1 MVSDKVWKAY
11 LLKNKERLKLEE
23 SKKANVKISTMKEQD
38 TISKP
43 AKNTDIKID
52 KGYVFNIETFGYR
65 DIAPNE
71 AKARD
76 LPIFAR
82 PTKMIKNSSYR
93 GAVIIDMH
101 KRLRKIK
108 ENIKNCKYETL
119 TDLCDISGL
128 LHIHSQHLY
137 NDSSF
142 DILEKDVISVRKE
155 FIENCKLPV
164 KTTKK

>member
-11 LLKNKERLKLEE
+11 LLKKEENEKLKSEE
-23 SKKANVKISTMKEQD
+23 RKKTNIKKEEQD
-38 TISKP
+38 IIKKP
-43 AKNTDIKID
+43 PKKTDIKVD
-52 KGYVFNIETFGYR
+52 KEYVFNIETFTYR

-101 KRLRKIK
+101 KRLRKVK

-128 LHIHSQHLY
+128 VHIHSQHLY
-137 NDSSF
+137 NDSAF
-142 DILEKDVISVRKE
+142 DLLEKDVIRARKE
-155 FIENCKLPV
+155 FIENCKLPT
-164 KTTKK
+164 KTAKK

>member
-11 LLKNKERLKLEE
+11 LLKNEERLKLEE
-23 SKKANVKISTMKEQD
+23 RKRAKKVHIIEEQD
-38 TISKP
+38 TIKEP
-43 AKNTDIKID
+43 PKNTDIKID
-52 KGYVFNIETFGYR
+52 KGYVFNVETFGYR

-71 AKARD
+71 AKARE

-82 PTKMIKNSSYR
+82 PTKMIKSSSYR
-93 GAVIIDMH
+93 AAVIIDMH

-108 ENIKNCKYETL
+108 ENVKNCQYETL

-128 LHIHSQHLY
+128 LRIHSQYLY

-142 DILEKDVISVRKE
+142 EILEKDVIRARKE
-155 FIENCKLPV
+155 FIENCKLSV
-164 KTTKK
+164 KTTKR

>member
-11 LLKNKERLKLEE
+11 LLKNEERLKLEE
-23 SKKANVKISTMKEQD
+23 RKRAKKIDIIEEQD
-38 TISKP
+38 TMKKP
-43 AKNTDIKID
+43 QKNTDIKID
-52 KGYVFNIETFGYR
+52 KGYVFNVETFGYR

-93 GAVIIDMH
+93 AAVIIDMH

-108 ENIKNCKYETL
+108 ENVKNCKYETL

-128 LHIHSQHLY
+128 LRIHSQYLY

-142 DILEKDVISVRKE
+142 DILEKDIIRARKE
-155 FIENCKLPV
+155 FIENCKLSA
-164 KTTKK
+164 KTTKR